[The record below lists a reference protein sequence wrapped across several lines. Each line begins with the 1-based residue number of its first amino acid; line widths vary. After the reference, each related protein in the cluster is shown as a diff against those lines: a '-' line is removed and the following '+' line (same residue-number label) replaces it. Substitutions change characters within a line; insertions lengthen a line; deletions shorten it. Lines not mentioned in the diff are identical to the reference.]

1 MEQATIVWFYQDL
14 RLKDNPALY
23 EAASQGPILPI
34 YILDT
39 SSLGHSMGSAS
50 RWWLHHSLAALDASL
65 GHTLNLYVG
74 EPLVILKKLIQEH
87 HIKAVYWNR
96 CYEPWAIERT
106 KTIKAALNQQD
117 TIAKSFNGSLLW
129 EPHHVAK
136 QDGTPYK
143 VFTPFYNRV
152 LLTADELHKAT
163 PAPKQLRTIKDA
175 QSLTLE
181 QLQLLPRIN
190 WYKGLEAS
198 WQVGEE
204 AAHNRLNHFVHH
216 GLLGY
221 KLGRDFPAQEHISRL
236 SPHLHW
242 GEISPRQIWQ
252 TVKNHAEPTIKKDA
266 EHFLRE
272 LIWREFSSYLL
283 YYFPKLP
290 TKNFHKKFDHF
301 PWAYDQKLF
310 KAWQEGK
317 TGYPLVD
324 AGMRELWQTGF
335 MHNRV
340 RMVTASFLIKNLLI
354 DWRKG
359 EQWFWDCLVD
369 ADLANNSA
377 SWQWVA
383 GSGADAAPYFRIF
396 NPITQGEKFDALGLY
411 TKRFVPELTDLP
423 SKYLFKPWMAPKEV
437 LTKTGVVLGK
447 TYPHPIID
455 LRFSRERALEAFK
468 GLS

>member
-1 MEQATIVWFYQDL
+1 MEQATIVWFHQDL
-14 RLKDNPALY
+14 RLKDNPALH

-39 SSLGHSMGSAS
+39 NSLGHCMGAAS
-50 RWWLHHSLAALDASL
+50 RWWLHHSLASLDASL
-65 GHTLNLYVG
+65 GHSLNLYIG
-74 EPLVILKKLIQEH
+74 EPLVILKKLIREH
-87 HIKAVYWNR
+87 SIKAVYWNR

-106 KTIKAALNQQD
+106 KMIKATLKEQGS
-117 TIAKSFNGSLLW
+117 IAKSFNGSLLW

-152 LLTADELHKAT
+152 LLTADDLRKPT
-163 PAPKQLRTIKDA
+163 PAPKQLRTIKDK

-181 QLQLLPRIN
+181 QLQLLPGIK
-190 WYKGLEAS
+190 WYKGLEVS
-198 WQVGEE
+198 WQVGEQ
-204 AAHNRLNHFVHH
+204 AAHNRLDHFVRH

-221 KLGRDFPAQEHISRL
+221 KTGRDVPGQEHISRL

-242 GEISPRQIWQ
+242 GEISPWQ
-252 TVKNHAEPTIKKDA
+252 VWHTIKKQDATIKKDA
-266 EHFLRE
+266 DHFLRE
-272 LIWREFSSYLL
+272 LVWREFSAYLL
-283 YYFPKLP
+283 YYFPQLQ
-290 TKNFHKKFDHF
+290 TKNFHKKFDQF
-301 PWAYDQKLF
+301 PWVYDQKLL

-340 RMVTASFLIKNLLI
+340 RMVAGSFLIKNLLI

-383 GSGADAAPYFRIF
+383 GCGADAAPYFRIF
-396 NPITQGEKFDALGLY
+396 NPITQGEKFDADGLY
-411 TKRFVPELTDLP
+411 TKQFVPELTNLP
-423 SKYLFKPWMAPKEV
+423 SKYLFKPWTAPKEV
-437 LTKTGVVLGK
+437 LAKAGVVLGK

-455 LRFSRERALEAFK
+455 LRFSRERALDAFK
-468 GLS
+468 SLP